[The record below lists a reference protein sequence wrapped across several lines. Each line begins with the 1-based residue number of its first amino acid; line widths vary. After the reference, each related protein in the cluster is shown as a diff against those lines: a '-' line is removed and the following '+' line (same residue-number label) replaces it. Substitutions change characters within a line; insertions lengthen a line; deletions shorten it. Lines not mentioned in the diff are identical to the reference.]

1 MAMIMLTIH
10 IHSGFHLLPTLFV
23 LLTLL
28 SALSGSSFPWRSPG
42 HRPGTE
48 DGSTGRG
55 EVRLQ
60 FVSAKDVA
68 TGLFRGSTPLRPCRS
83 RNCVWLILVGRLS
96 LEELKLQPA
105 KGSAV
110 TSVMSYQIHR
120 SGRTDAVFWGSLGST
135 SIIAYLFLGA

>member
-10 IHSGFHLLPTLFV
+10 IHLGFHLLPTLFV

-68 TGLFRGSTPLRPCRS
+68 TVLPMAFTSLQEQELCVADICR
-83 RNCVWLILVGRLS
+83 
-96 LEELKLQPA
+96 E
-105 KGSAV
+105 AV
-110 TSVMSYQIHR
+110 IGGTT
-120 SGRTDAVFWGSLGST
+120 G
-135 SIIAYLFLGA
+135 

>member
-10 IHSGFHLLPTLFV
+10 IHSGFHLFPTLSV
-23 LLTLL
+23 LLVLV

-68 TGLFRGSTPLRPCRS
+68 TGLSRGSRLYTSCRS

-96 LEELKLQPA
+96 LEELPA
-105 KGSAV
+105 KGLAV
-110 TSVMSYQIHR
+110 ISIMSYQIHR
-120 SGRTDAVFWGSLGST
+120 SGRTDAVF
-135 SIIAYLFLGA
+135 